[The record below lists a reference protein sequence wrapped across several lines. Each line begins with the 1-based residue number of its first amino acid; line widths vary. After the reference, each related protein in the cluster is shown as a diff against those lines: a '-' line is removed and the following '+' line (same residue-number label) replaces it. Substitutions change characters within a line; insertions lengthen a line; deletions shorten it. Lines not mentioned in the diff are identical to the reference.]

1 MTTSST
7 GTASVPPAPASVTP
21 VKTSGVRTILRYT
34 GIPPSWIDK
43 RPKLPSRNWLIFLSV
58 TSSALGL
65 YLYDRQQCKKIRQ
78 EYVDKVKHLAEI
90 PVDPFDKPRRVTVY
104 GAKWPGDE
112 DFDQGLRYFRKYV
125 KVSITVF
132 LLRL

>member
-1 MTTSST
+1 M
-7 GTASVPPAPASVTP
+7 
-21 VKTSGVRTILRYT
+21 
-34 GIPPSWIDK
+34 
-43 RPKLPSRNWLIFLSV
+43 
-58 TSSALGL
+58 
-65 YLYDRQQCKKIRQ
+65 
-78 EYVDKVKHLAEI
+78 
-90 PVDPFDKPRRVTVY
+90 DPFDKPRRVTVY